1 MKEKEVRRQFLAR
14 LKELHKETGLEL
26 TILGMQT
33 PEIGPYLM
41 GKADALEVASQV
53 TRAYATVSGIR
64 AFLIHEEARM
74 LDMAASKRENPYH
87 ADAQLARI
95 CIITGRV
102 KRKTCG
108 RRWKHRKLAWCLQMS
123 KVDGEE
129 G

>member
-1 MKEKEVRRQFLAR
+1 MKEKEVGRQFLAR

-95 CIITGRV
+95 CDGKAAGYMAAMCLLSACREEV
-102 KRKTCG
+102 K
-108 RRWKHRKLAWCLQMS
+108 S
-123 KVDGEE
+123 ND
-129 G
+129 

>member
-74 LDMAASKRENPYH
+74 LDMAASKREPVSRRCPAG
-87 ADAQLARI
+87 ADL
-95 CIITGRV
+95 
-102 KRKTCG
+102 
-108 RRWKHRKLAWCLQMS
+108 
-123 KVDGEE
+123 
-129 G
+129 